1 MEVAKRKSQRLRGVT
16 PLSVQPDK
24 IIRSERKTLS
34 VSIDALGVVTVRAPV
49 SCTTARIFAFL
60 EEKETWIL
68 RKKAERV
75 GAGAKLPSENLD
87 GFSFLLLG
95 ENYRIRLVD
104 GKRISLSGK
113 EILLPN
119 VNAQK
124 RLVKWLKENA
134 KRIFALET
142 ERVSRKAGISY
153 SSVSV
158 SSARTRWGS
167 CSGKNAIRYS
177 FRLLY
182 APKDVIEY
190 VVVHELAHVKYKN
203 HSKLF
208 WREVERLCPDYK
220 NRRKWLKQNAFLMK
234 IL

>member
-1 MEVAKRKSQRLRGVT
+1 M
-16 PLSVQPDK
+16 SVQPDK

-60 EEKETWIL
+60 EEKEAWIL

-75 GAGAKLPSENLD
+75 GASAKLPSENLD

-142 ERVSRKAGISY
+142 ERVSKKAGIFY